1 MLPELAHVR
10 KSRRRLKT
18 GAGDLAAAVRC
29 PPVVSQGKWVAGTA
43 AGRAAS
49 YAVGMK
55 GAGSPVSAARAA
67 SAITAPQYGPTV
79 SPLGPIP
86 VAIHSRSTPRAGPS
100 NGKPSKPTGRRP
112 TRADSRMASCTLRE
126 PLRGTGSDDSGPD
139 HDNLWH
145 DATVSSR
152 VLPGSPELQ
161 SEVPGVSSVRREGIS
176 AWAPCRTAMTDRI
189 EGIVERRIRE
199 AQERGAFDNLP
210 GAGKPLGDRGG
221 PRDEN
226 WWLRQYLLREGLSGV
241 PFLPPAL
248 ALRKEVEELPA
259 LVAALSTEAQVRVAV
274 GALNDRILSALRK
287 PVEGPSMTVMQVVL
301 EVVLLQWR
309 LSRTG
314 ARTVPVVVQDA
325 ATTSTSRRRRWWFR
339 RS

>member
-1 MLPELAHVR
+1 
-10 KSRRRLKT
+10 
-18 GAGDLAAAVRC
+18 
-29 PPVVSQGKWVAGTA
+29 
-43 AGRAAS
+43 
-49 YAVGMK
+49 
-55 GAGSPVSAARAA
+55 
-67 SAITAPQYGPTV
+67 
-79 SPLGPIP
+79 
-86 VAIHSRSTPRAGPS
+86 
-100 NGKPSKPTGRRP
+100 
-112 TRADSRMASCTLRE
+112 
-126 PLRGTGSDDSGPD
+126 
-139 HDNLWH
+139 
-145 DATVSSR
+145 
-152 VLPGSPELQ
+152 
-161 SEVPGVSSVRREGIS
+161 
-176 AWAPCRTAMTDRI
+176 MTDRI

-221 PRDEN
+221 SRDEN

-274 GALNDRILSALRK
+274 GALNDRILAALRK
-287 PVEGPSMTVMQVVL
+287 PVEGPSMTVMQVQV